1 MKKGHCIICRRDEVE
16 LSDEHVI
23 PDAIGGYYH
32 IYNVCKNCN
41 SNLGNCVDSYLLKH
55 WLIIGARHNKR
66 LAGKTNKIPNPLI
79 GDGHLEDGTKVRM
92 EEDKSG
98 KLAVRILPKSPE
110 ISPDG
115 KTFSITVDAKDE
127 KLIEGMKRK
136 AMKKL
141 GISLETH
148 KLETKKNIQSI
159 PRPWV
164 KMQTSIDIKNYKI
177 GLLKIAYE
185 FAVDKYPDYYKD
197 PMALL
202 YSEILHNA
210 AIDRLDEVAFEGDG
224 ILQSDV
230 KILEDYIDYG
240 NADRHVLI
248 LINYDDKLY
257 CMVKLFQNTMCQL
270 IRMSDKKYGNT
281 NLIVALNDFVK
292 HECKFYNEHELIKQC
307 IRSENV
313 GLKFSS
319 ETEKQI
325 QAGSS
330 QPHQVNLACN
340 MKKEYLFFDANDNC
354 ICTQKQLVELLE
366 STGNAVV
373 SKDGNKQISKYNIP
387 DGYFLKI
394 MPSGKLVK
402 PESIIY
408 DNEIVKL

>member
-1 MKKGHCIICRRDEVE
+1 MKKGHCIICHRDEVE

-41 SNLGNCVDSYLLKH
+41 SNLGNCVDSYLLKN

-66 LAGKTNKIPNPLI
+66 LAGKTNKIPNPLT
-79 GDGHLEDGTKVRM
+79 GDGFLEDGTKVRM

-110 ISPDG
+110 ISSDG

-127 KLIEGMKRK
+127 KLIESMKRK

-141 GISLETH
+141 GISPKTH
-148 KLETKKNIQSI
+148 KLETKKNTQSI
-159 PRPWV
+159 PKPWV

-202 YSEILHNA
+202 YSDILHNA

-224 ILQSDV
+224 ILQSGV

-240 NADRHVLI
+240 NTDSHMLI
-248 LINYDDKLY
+248 LINHDNKLY

-270 IRMSDKKYGNT
+270 IRMSDKKYRNT
-281 NLIVALNDFVK
+281 CFIIALNDFVK
-292 HECKFYNEHELIKQC
+292 HECKFYNEHELFKQC
-307 IRSENV
+307 IKSEDF
-313 GLKFSS
+313 GIKFSS
-319 ETEKQI
+319 EVEKQI
-325 QAGSS
+325 QAESS
-330 QPHQVNLACN
+330 QSHQVNIVCN
-340 MKKEYLFFDANDNC
+340 MKKENLFFDASGNC
-354 ICTQKQLVELLE
+354 ICTQTQLVELLE
-366 STGNAVV
+366 STENVVV
-373 SKDGNKQISKYNIP
+373 SNDGNKHISKYNVP
-387 DGYFLKI
+387 DGYFLKL
-394 MPSGKLVK
+394 MPSGDLVK
-402 PESIIY
+402 PESIAYI
-408 DNEIVKL
+408 NEIVKL

>member
-1 MKKGHCIICRRDEVE
+1 MKKGHCIICHRDEVE

-41 SNLGNCVDSYLLKH
+41 SNLGNCVDSYLLKN
-55 WLIIGARHNKR
+55 WLIIGARHNKS

-79 GDGHLEDGTKVRM
+79 GDGLLEDGTKVRM

-110 ISPDG
+110 ISSDG

-159 PRPWV
+159 PEPCV

-224 ILQSDV
+224 ILQSGV
-230 KILEDYIDYG
+230 EILEDYIDYD
-240 NADRHVLI
+240 NTDRHVLI
-248 LINYDDKLY
+248 LMNCDGKLY

-270 IRMSDKKYGNT
+270 IRMSDKKIWQYKSYCRIKR
-281 NLIVALNDFVK
+281 L
-292 HECKFYNEHELIKQC
+292 CKT
-307 IRSENV
+307 R
-313 GLKFSS
+313 
-319 ETEKQI
+319 
-325 QAGSS
+325 
-330 QPHQVNLACN
+330 
-340 MKKEYLFFDANDNC
+340 M
-354 ICTQKQLVELLE
+354 
-366 STGNAVV
+366 
-373 SKDGNKQISKYNIP
+373 
-387 DGYFLKI
+387 
-394 MPSGKLVK
+394 
-402 PESIIY
+402 
-408 DNEIVKL
+408 